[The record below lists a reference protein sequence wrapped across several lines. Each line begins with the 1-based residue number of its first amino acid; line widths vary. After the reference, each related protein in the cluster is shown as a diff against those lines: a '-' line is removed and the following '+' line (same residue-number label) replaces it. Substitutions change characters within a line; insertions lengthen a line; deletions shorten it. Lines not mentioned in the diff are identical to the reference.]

1 MANDPVRLPEITN
14 VNGYWIKDEAG
25 RVFAEEAKEAAEA
38 AASDATEAKAK
49 AEAANET
56 AGAASAAAAAN
67 AEALATLAGKVT
79 EDEEAISLNTED
91 IESMSTD
98 IETIRNLAGIKRK
111 YIFIGDSYGAGYGL
125 SNTSHNWIDY
135 AINLLKKAAGYE
147 NLTFKKS
154 AVNGA
159 GFTAGTTF
167 KQQLDNITVA
177 NDPTNLDVTDII
189 VCGGWN
195 DGEASVNSAVAE
207 FQAYAKTHYPYAKIH
222 IGYIAW
228 ESSAITGG
236 AKVPR
241 AVGLTNYIH
250 AAQENACIYMSNI
263 QYVMHDYSLFLS
275 DGFHPNDAGNFKIAA
290 AVVNH
295 LLGGGINAIDG
306 YREFAPIYPA
316 NVTPGRSD
324 AGYFTFRHDNTAG
337 LWFNCSSWTF
347 DEAVDFSSHPADDD
361 NGVGWYKLFDIPAG
375 QLVEGNNANG
385 SAKMAL
391 PAAYWNGSV
400 WTTAMTWIWLRVVN
414 GVTGVY
420 VSPYVVGGY
429 ASETSNLY
437 KPITGVKQLMLNVS
451 MIDFKL
457 QSLYT

>member
-56 AGAASAAAAAN
+56 AGAASEAAAAN
-67 AEALATLAGKVT
+67 AAALAELAEKVT
-79 EDEEAISLNTED
+79 EDEETISLNTED
-91 IESMSTD
+91 IEEISTD

-154 AVNGA
+154 AVSGA

-228 ESSAITGG
+228 ESSVITGG

-263 QYVMHDYSLFLS
+263 QYVLHDYSLFLS
-275 DGFHPNDAGNFKIAA
+275 DGIHPNDDGNFKIAA

-306 YREFAPIYPA
+306 YREFNPIFPA
-316 NVTPGRSD
+316 NVTPDRADG
-324 AGYFTFRHDNTAG
+324 GYFTFRHDNTAG
-337 LWFNCSSWTF
+337 LWFNATAWTF
-347 DEAVDFSSHPADDD
+347 DEAIDFSSHPADDQ
-361 NGVGWYKLFDIPAG
+361 NGVGWYKLFDLPAG

-385 SAKMAL
+385 SSKIAL
-391 PAAYWNGSV
+391 PAAFTSGDTV
-400 WTTAMTWIWLRVVN
+400 TTAMAWLWLRNDN
-414 GVTGVY
+414 GKTGVWI
-420 VSPYVVGGY
+420 SPYVVGGY
-429 ASETSNLY
+429 ATESGTGY
-437 KPITGVKQLMLNVS
+437 RPITGVTHIMFNVS
-451 MIDFKL
+451 VIDFKL